1 MKNVTIERV
10 KMSAP
15 ACCAIANI
23 IAGVPGMRPQNVVIR
38 DVDLIMMGGG
48 TAKDA
53 AATVIDERDR
63 SFPMPSLFKSMLP
76 AYGFYVRHAD
86 GVRLEN
92 VRLRYASKEA
102 RPALVTYDATVECV
116 RCDFMDPK

>member
-1 MKNVTIERV
+1 MCDI
-10 KMSAP
+10 
-15 ACCAIANI
+15 
-23 IAGVPGMRPQNVVIR
+23 
-38 DVDLIMMGGG
+38 DLVMMGGG

-53 AATVIDERDR
+53 AKTDIDERER

-92 VRLRYASKEA
+92 VRVRYAEGKEE
-102 RPALVTYDATVECV
+102 RPAVVTDDAAIDFVA
-116 RCDFMDPK
+116 CDFMAPKGTPPLETIVRR